1 MTLNEANNKL
11 EKINND
17 LEYELN
23 EKQILFNKTQP
34 QAVDTTKENVEGG
47 TREDKNMKYV
57 ESLEEKEID
66 DRIDKL
72 VRRKRN
78 IQNWISKELKI
89 LNKYNELEQLIRYY
103 KENERVYDAYKKK
116 NRELTWK
123 EIGTKVSYHPDY
135 CRRIYR
141 LYKRKRDVGE

>member
-1 MTLNEANNKL
+1 MTLTEANNKL

-23 EKQILFNKTQP
+23 EKQILFSKTQP

-66 DRIDKL
+66 ERIDKL

-89 LNKYNELEQLIRYY
+89 LN
-103 KENERVYDAYKKK
+103 
-116 NRELTWK
+116 
-123 EIGTKVSYHPDY
+123 
-135 CRRIYR
+135 
-141 LYKRKRDVGE
+141 